1 MITLDIAGFYYRGS
15 VPPSGIVTVL
25 ELMKALR
32 GVRTP
37 NGGVLD
43 FRLDRDDRFIET
55 ISVDYDR
62 TSNPESRQQN
72 LTPSL
77 PKRRPTGLYSF
88 TDDVMDP
95 ANRISSPGRV
105 PGLHAW
111 QYYVSDIDGKMKS
124 QFNPTTGLRGIAPV
138 AESDQDPFGAPLADG
153 DTVVWRLI
161 GIFGLNHFF
170 DSQRTMLLAKSG
182 GRPLGLKAAIEV
194 MKQAKINLAEFSQE

>member
-1 MITLDIAGFYYRGS
+1 MINLDIAGFYYRIS
-15 VPPSGIVTVL
+15 VPADGIVTVL
-25 ELMKALR
+25 DLMNAAKGIR
-32 GVRTP
+32 SD

-43 FRLDRDDRFIET
+43 FRLDFYDRFIET
-55 ISVDYDR
+55 ISVNYDR
-62 TSNPESRQQN
+62 ASNPESRQEN

-88 TDDVMDP
+88 TDDVTDP

-111 QYYVSDIDGKMKS
+111 QYYISDSTGVMKS
-124 QFNPTTGLRGIAPV
+124 QIGPTGLRGIAPV
-138 AESDQDPFGAPLADG
+138 AESDQLPFGAPLADG

-182 GRPLGLKAAIEV
+182 GRPLGIKAAVEA
-194 MKQAKINLAEFSQE
+194 MKDAKISLAEFANE

>member
-1 MITLDIAGFYYRGS
+1 MINLDIAGFYYRLS
-15 VPPSGIVTVL
+15 VPAGGIVTVL
-25 ELMKALR
+25 DLMNAAR
-32 GVRTP
+32 GVRAS

-43 FRLDRDDRFIET
+43 FRLDFADKFVET

-72 LTPSL
+72 LTPTL

-88 TDDVMDP
+88 TDDVTDP

-111 QYYVSDIDGKMKS
+111 QYYISDSAGLMKS
-124 QFNPTTGLRGIAPV
+124 QIGPTGVRGIAPA
-138 AESDQDPFGAPLADG
+138 AESDQPPFGAPLADG
-153 DTVVWRLI
+153 DTVVWRLL

-170 DSQRTMLLAKSG
+170 DSQRTKLLAKSG
-182 GRPLGLKAAIEV
+182 GRPLGLKAAIEM
-194 MKQAKINLAEFSQE
+194 MKEADIDLKEFAN